1 MVKRIVRT
9 GGKTARPVPRREP
22 RRTKRN
28 YIGLPTP
35 ETNVPVREQLRIR
48 VAATVQRQ
56 PGKRSRDGATN
67 GQGDRRNTTKEAKP
81 LAPVRAPVSGDG
93 ERSFA
98 PREEAQG
105 KATRLMAPTACVDF
119 QAFSGELRNW
129 EEGVPVDCGDP
140 WAWETIEAAVE
151 KGAHKSATS
160 DESIALVKEDV
171 AYQVLEGTAQ
181 AAPEAVKN
189 IGTCR
194 CPTEK
199 PKGTHDSGPLLR
211 GKFSQGHHLGHRPTG
226 EERTTAGKGA
236 TTTSSKPQ

>member
-1 MVKRIVRT
+1 M
-9 GGKTARPVPRREP
+9 AR
-22 RRTKRN
+22 
-28 YIGLPTP
+28 G
-35 ETNVPVREQLRIR
+35 
-48 VAATVQRQ
+48 VQRQ

-105 KATRLMAPTACVDF
+105 KATRLM
-119 QAFSGELRNW
+119 
-129 EEGVPVDCGDP
+129 VDCGDP

-181 AAPEAVKN
+181 AAPKQLKIAALAVVPQRN
-189 IGTCR
+189 R
-194 CPTEK
+194 
-199 PKGTHDSGPLLR
+199 R
-211 GKFSQGHHLGHRPTG
+211 GRMILDLSFAVSSHK
-226 EERTTAGKGA
+226 A
-236 TTTSSKPQ
+236 TTTRAQRPQHHPSLSERHHRAIGT